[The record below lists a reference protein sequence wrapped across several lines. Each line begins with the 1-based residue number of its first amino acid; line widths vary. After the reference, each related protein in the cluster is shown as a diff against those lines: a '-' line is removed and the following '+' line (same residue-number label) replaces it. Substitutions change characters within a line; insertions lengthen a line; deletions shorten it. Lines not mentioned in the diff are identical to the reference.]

1 MEVKDYCLEMK
12 NEHLTWKAKLYDMI
26 REMEKLPGTEKEKL
40 NADMQALNGIIDDLG
55 ARIEQLDKECPSD
68 WGTDKTEIDNI
79 NKNMNNKYADFM
91 KQVRNTHI
99 GVGF

>member
-1 MEVKDYCLEMK
+1 MEVKDYCAEMK
-12 NEHLTWKAKLYDMI
+12 KDHYIWKAKLYDMI

-40 NADMQALNGIIDDLG
+40 NADMQALHGIIDGLG
-55 ARIEQLDKECPSD
+55 TRIEQLDKECPSD
-68 WGTDKTEIDNI
+68 WGQDKAEIDNM
-79 NKNMNNKYADFM
+79 NSNMNNKYTDFM